1 MFNAKKRTCFLTALP
16 GLTLIAI
23 MIITIGCQ
31 WEKPELETTV
41 TTFSPT
47 VTSGFPGEEPEL
59 EIKLAPIHDFR
70 ANIDESSP
78 PQVFVYIRGGL
89 ADSCTTFH
97 EIEIE
102 RLDLPMEI
110 HYGGDTIR
118 ITVTTQHPK
127 DAVCAQ
133 VYSFFEKNV
142 ALGSDFIP
150 GELYLLDVNGIA
162 TDFFYP

>member
-31 WEKPELETTV
+31 WEKPETV

-47 VTSGFPGEEPEL
+47 VTTVSPGEEPEL

-97 EIEIE
+97 GLEIE
-102 RLDLPMEI
+102 RLDLPMNI

-118 ITVTTQHPK
+118 ITVTTQRPK

-142 ALGSDFIP
+142 ALGSDFIVT
-150 GELYLLDVNGIA
+150 ELYLVDVNGIA

>member
-59 EIKLAPIHDFR
+59 EIELAVIYDCLVSF
-70 ANIDESSP
+70 DESSP
-78 PQVFVYIRGGL
+78 PQGFVYLRGAL
-89 ADSCTTFH
+89 PDSCTTLH
-97 EIEIE
+97 EIKIE
-102 RLDLPMEI
+102 YLDLPPEI
-110 HYGGDTIR
+110 HSGGSFVR
-118 ITVTTQHPK
+118 ITVTTQRPK
-127 DAVCAQ
+127 DAECTP
-133 VYSFFEKNV
+133 VYSFFEEH
-142 ALGSDFIP
+142 LTLSIDFIR
-150 GELYLLDVNGIA
+150 GETYLLEVNGVA
-162 TDFFYP
+162 TLFQ